1 MKIEPKCPECG
12 GALPADAIEGLCPR
26 CLLRRIQATEIGTVH
41 SEAPTTTEQNRPA
54 LPEIQEIA
62 SLFPDLE
69 IMEILGRGGMGVV
82 YKARQ
87 KKLDRFVALK
97 ILPAPTAK
105 QTGFAVRFSREARA
119 LAKLNHPGIVTIY
132 DQGQAGDLCYLMME
146 FVEGPSLRGIIQA
159 KSLKSGE
166 ALKVVV
172 QICEAL
178 QYAHEEGIV
187 HRDIKPG
194 NILIDKRGRVKIADF
209 GLAKLLHQ
217 GVEHYA
223 LTASQQVMGTPHYMA
238 PEQFEHP
245 LDVDHRAD
253 IYSLGVVFY
262 EMLTGDLPLGR
273 FPPPSKK
280 VQIDVRLDEVVLRT
294 LESEPKL
301 RYQRASD
308 VRTDVENITATAAPT
323 PKAAAAPKAA
333 VAPEPPRDG
342 LSFSEVAALSRGP
355 ALLVLGIFLLVGC
368 ISTIWTQ
375 FRLVQTRSQIADR
388 EAKWQSIEPQAKSV
402 SLELRDISASESF
415 LAALEAFSSNRFR
428 WSSVL
433 AAVPFSFSTSGV
445 RVVSLRTVQKI
456 VASEPVAAF
465 TNIVIPLP
473 GRSWW
478 QFRSPMIETDQASR
492 LVNNA
497 LQSLTNQLAVPRGPN
512 VPWWV
517 AYPSRLLISTSGPAI
532 TSGSARLQLR
542 VERPGFVTEEPSL
555 ELGLRNYAMT
565 NEVFPWIKDLPLPP
579 AEQRLRNRSIS
590 PVVDM
595 FDPIV
600 PNSPFIDNY
609 VELNFT
615 PRFRT
620 LK

>member
-26 CLLRRIQATEIGTVH
+26 CLLRRIQATEIGTAL
-41 SEAPTTTEQNRPA
+41 SEAPTATEQFRPA

-69 IMEILGRGGMGVV
+69 ILEILGRGGMGVV

-97 ILPAPTAK
+97 ILPAPAAK
-105 QTGFAVRFSREARA
+105 QAGFVERFSREARA
-119 LAKLNHPGIVTIY
+119 LAKLSHPGIVTIY

-159 KSLKSGE
+159 KSLKSGD

-308 VRTDVENITATAAPT
+308 VRTDVENITATAVPT
-323 PKAAAAPKAA
+323 PKAAAAPTAP
-333 VAPEPPRDG
+333 VAPEPSGDG
-342 LSFSEVAALSRGP
+342 LSFADVAALARGP
-355 ALLVLGIFLLVGC
+355 ALLVLGIFLLFAS

-375 FRLVQTRSQIADR
+375 FRLVRTRGKMADR

-402 SLELRDISASESF
+402 ALELRGISAQQSL
-415 LAALEAFSSNRFR
+415 LAALEAFSSNRFQ
-428 WSSVL
+428 WSSVV
-433 AAVPFSFSTSGV
+433 AAVPFSFSTSAV
-445 RVVSLRTVQKI
+445 RVVSLKTVQRF
-456 VASEPVAAF
+456 VPSEPLDVA
-465 TNIVIPLP
+465 TNIVIPLSR
-473 GRSWW
+473 RSWW
-478 QFRSPMIETDQASR
+478 QFRAPVIETNQASH
-492 LVNNA
+492 LINNA
-497 LQSLTNQLAVPRGPN
+497 LQSLTNQLAVPRLPN

-532 TSGSARLQLR
+532 SSDSARMQMN
-542 VERPGFVTEEPSL
+542 VKRPGFVTEYCSL

-579 AEQRLRNRSIS
+579 AEQRLRNRIIR
-590 PVVDM
+590 PQVDLS
-595 FDPIV
+595 DPIA
-600 PNSPFIDNY
+600 PNTPYIDNY
-609 VELNFT
+609 VELNFM
-615 PRFRT
+615 PRFRS
-620 LK
+620 LE